1 MHVCA
6 IAVLEGNYTQSEQN
20 RRETISSAKPQ
31 ALHYTNHM
39 QKYDSGAVKV
49 PSVIM
54 RMKGRVMMT
63 MTIKK
68 CTSTDTNAVRKTHK
82 LSVCTH
88 VELLPK
94 NLKSSDRIPTD
105 HFWHLMQY
113 TYDDWRG
120 WVGCHVD
127 SGVTL
132 AKHCSLV
139 QWCKLQWMKFIHA

>member
-6 IAVLEGNYTQSEQN
+6 IAVLKGNYTQSEQN

-39 QKYDSGAVKV
+39 QKYDSGAVEV

-63 MTIKK
+63 MKK
-68 CTSTDTNAVRKTHK
+68 CTDTNAVRKTHK
-82 LSVCTH
+82 LSVRTYL
-88 VELLPK
+88 ELLPK

-105 HFWHLMQY
+105 HF
-113 TYDDWRG
+113 
-120 WVGCHVD
+120 
-127 SGVTL
+127 
-132 AKHCSLV
+132 
-139 QWCKLQWMKFIHA
+139 